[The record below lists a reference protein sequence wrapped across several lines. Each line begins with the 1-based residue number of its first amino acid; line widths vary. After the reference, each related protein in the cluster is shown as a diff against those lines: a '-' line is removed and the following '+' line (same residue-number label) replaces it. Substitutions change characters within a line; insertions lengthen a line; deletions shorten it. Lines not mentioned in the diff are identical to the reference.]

1 MTPED
6 RAAAR
11 LEGEQSRLARAIT
24 DALYAEMPHLLE
36 KYGDRGRAR
45 CLEDMN
51 FNLEHLRPAVQL
63 ARPDVFV
70 SYVRWLDQLLR
81 ARNVDT
87 REVLRSLM
95 LTERVVRDEFPPDE
109 AAAVIPSLHA
119 AIREL
124 QGAGAT

>member
-11 LEGEQSRLARAIT
+11 LEAEQARLARAIT
-24 DALYAEMPHLLE
+24 DALYDEMPHLAE
-36 KYGDRGRAR
+36 KYGERGRAR

-87 REVLRSLM
+87 REVTRSLM
-95 LTERVVRDEFPPDE
+95 LTERVIRAEFPHDE
-109 AAAVIPSLHA
+109 AAAVVPSLHA
-119 AIREL
+119 ALREL
-124 QGAGAT
+124 QGVGQA